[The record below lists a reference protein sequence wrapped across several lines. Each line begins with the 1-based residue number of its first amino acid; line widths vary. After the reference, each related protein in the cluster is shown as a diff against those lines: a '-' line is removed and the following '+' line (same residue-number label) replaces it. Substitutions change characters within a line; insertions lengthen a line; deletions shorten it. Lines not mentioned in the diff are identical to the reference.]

1 MISKGD
7 LKNMNEDIVYLFGF
21 STRKQVYLDN
31 LFDIVREQTDNGIS
45 IAIVLIH
52 DGVIGTSQSGTIAS
66 TLDKLL
72 NLSISVSALLP
83 DILARGIEPNTV
95 DSRIKCIEYDELVD
109 ILAQT
114 PKVASW
120 M

>member
-1 MISKGD
+1 
-7 LKNMNEDIVYLFGF
+7 MNEELVYLYGF

-31 LFDIVREQTDNGIS
+31 LFDIVREQTESGIS

-52 DGVIGTSQSGTIAS
+52 DGVIGTSQNGTIAS
-66 TLDKLL
+66 TLVKLL
-72 NLSISVSALLP
+72 NLSVSVSALLP
-83 DILARGIEPNTV
+83 DLLARGIEPNTV
-95 DSRIKCIEYDELVD
+95 DHRIKCIEYDDLVD

>member
-1 MISKGD
+1 MEK
-7 LKNMNEDIVYLFGF
+7 KKDIVYLYGF
-21 STRKQVYLDN
+21 STRKQMYLDN
-31 LFDIVREQTDNGIS
+31 LLGIISEQAENNFS

-52 DGVIGTSQSGTIAS
+52 DGVIGTSQSGTIPKS
-66 TLDKLL
+66 LDKLL
-72 NLSISVSALLP
+72 NLSVSVFAMTP
-83 DILARGIEPNTV
+83 DLLARGIEPNKI
-95 DSRIKCIEYDELVD
+95 DHRIQCIEYDELVD

>member
-1 MISKGD
+1 MEKR
-7 LKNMNEDIVYLFGF
+7 KDIVYLYGF
-21 STRKQVYLDN
+21 STRKQMYLDN
-31 LFDIVREQTDNGIS
+31 LLGIVSEQAENNFS

-52 DGVIGTSQSGTIAS
+52 DGVIGTSQSGTIPKS
-66 TLDKLL
+66 LDKLL
-72 NLSISVSALLP
+72 NLSVSVFAMTP
-83 DILARGIEPNTV
+83 DLLARGIEPNTI
-95 DSRIKCIEYDELVD
+95 DHRIQCIEYDELVD

>member
-1 MISKGD
+1 
-7 LKNMNEDIVYLFGF
+7 MNEDLVYLYGF

-31 LFDIVREQTDNGIS
+31 LLGIVSEQTKNNAS

-52 DGVIGTSQSGTIAS
+52 DGVIGTSKSGKIPS
-66 TLDKLL
+66 SLDKLL
-72 NLSISVSALLP
+72 NLSISVFALLP
-83 DILARGIEPNTV
+83 DLLARGIEPNTV
-95 DSRIKCIEYDELVD
+95 DLRIKCIDYEDLVD

-114 PKVASW
+114 LKVASW

>member
-1 MISKGD
+1 
-7 LKNMNEDIVYLFGF
+7 MNEELVYLYGF
-21 STRKQVYLDN
+21 TTRKQACLGN
-31 LFDIVREQTDNGIS
+31 LLAIVSEQTENKVS

-52 DGVIGTSQSGTIAS
+52 DGVIGTSQSGTIPS
-66 TLDKLL
+66 LLEKLL
-72 NLSISVSALLP
+72 SLSVSVFAMTP
-83 DILARGIEPNTV
+83 DLLARGIEPNTV
-95 DSRIKCIEYDELVD
+95 DPRIKCIEYDELVD

>member
-1 MISKGD
+1 
-7 LKNMNEDIVYLFGF
+7 MNEELVYLYGF
-21 STRKQVYLDN
+21 STRKQMYLDN
-31 LFDIVREQTDNGIS
+31 LLGIVSEQTENKVS

-52 DGVIGTSQSGTIAS
+52 DGVIGTSQSGTIPS
-66 TLDKLL
+66 SLDKLL
-72 NLSISVSALLP
+72 SLSVSVFAMTP
-83 DILARGIEPNTV
+83 DLLARGIEPNTV
-95 DSRIKCIEYDELVD
+95 DPRIKCIEYDELVD

>member
-1 MISKGD
+1 
-7 LKNMNEDIVYLFGF
+7 MNEELVYLYGF

-31 LFDIVREQTDNGIS
+31 LLGILKDQTDNGAS

-52 DGVIGTSQSGTIAS
+52 DGVIGTSQSGTIPNL
-66 TLDKLL
+66 LDKLL
-72 NLSISVSALLP
+72 NLSISVYALLP
-83 DILARGIEPNTV
+83 DLLARGIEPNTV

>member
-1 MISKGD
+1 MIMEIEK
-7 LKNMNEDIVYLFGF
+7 DIVYLYGF

-31 LFDIVREQTDNGIS
+31 LLGIVSEQIENNVS

-52 DGVIGTSQSGTIAS
+52 DGVIGTSQSGIIPGL
-66 TLDKLL
+66 LDKLL
-72 NLSISVSALLP
+72 NLSISVFALIP
-83 DILARGIEPNTV
+83 DLLARGIELNTV
-95 DSRIKCIEYDELVD
+95 DPRIKCIEYNDLVD